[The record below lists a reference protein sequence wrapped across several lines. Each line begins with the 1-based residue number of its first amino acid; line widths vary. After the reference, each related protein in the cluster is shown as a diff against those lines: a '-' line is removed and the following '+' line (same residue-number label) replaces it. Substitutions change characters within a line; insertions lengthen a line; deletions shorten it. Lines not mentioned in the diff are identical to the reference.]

1 MTLAIVFPGQGSQ
14 SVGMMKG
21 FADLPIVETTFREA
35 GGLVDVD
42 YWTMA
47 TEGPPEALN
56 RTVNTQPLML
66 IAGVA
71 CWRAWRERGGPMPAF
86 FAGHSLGEYTALVA
100 SGALKFEDALPL
112 VRFRAQAMQEAVPE
126 GTGGIAAILGLADD
140 QLAGVCADAAQG
152 EVVEPANLNSPGQ
165 VVIAGHRG
173 AVERGMAL
181 AKERGARRAVMLPM
195 SAPSH
200 CSLMKPAAD
209 RLRERLE
216 GIDIS
221 KPAVP
226 VLHNRSVES
235 YDDPQRIRA
244 ALVEQLDHPVRWI
257 EIIEALA
264 ARGVTRIGECGPG
277 KVLAGLNKRIAPAV
291 QGFAVTDSAAI
302 GAALHPSPQ
311 PSPAGEGEPR
321 G

>member
-21 FADLPIVETTFREA
+21 FADVPIVELTFREA
-35 GGLVDVD
+35 GALVDVD
-42 YWTMA
+42 YWAMA
-47 TEGPPEALN
+47 NEGPAAALN
-56 RTVNTQPLML
+56 QTVNTQPLML

-71 CWRAWRERGGPMPAF
+71 CWRAWRERGGPMPAW

-100 SGALKFEDALPL
+100 AGALKFEDALPL

-126 GTGGIAAILGLADD
+126 GTGGIAAILGLDD
-140 QLAGVCADAAQG
+140 DKLAGVCADAAQG

-181 AKERGARRAVMLPM
+181 AKERGAKRAVMLPM

-200 CSLMKPAAD
+200 CSLMRPAAERLRD
-209 RLRERLE
+209 RLAAV
-216 GIDIS
+216 DIS
-221 KPAVP
+221 RPAVP
-226 VLHNRSVES
+226 VLHNRSVEA
-235 YDDPQRIRA
+235 YDDPQRIRL

-257 EIIEALA
+257 ETVRALA
-264 ARGVTRIGECGPG
+264 ARGVTRIVECGPG
-277 KVLAGLNKRIAPAV
+277 KVLTGLDKRIAPEIEGVAL
-291 QGFAVTDSAAI
+291 TDAAS
-302 GAALHPSPQ
+302 L
-311 PSPAGEGEPR
+311 PA
-321 G
+321 